1 MALVMVGILAFVK
14 QDGTTGFFFFF
25 FTFMPPLHRVIL
37 YTSALIKYSLSIR
50 FEVL

>member
-14 QDGTTGFFFFF
+14 QDGTTGFFF